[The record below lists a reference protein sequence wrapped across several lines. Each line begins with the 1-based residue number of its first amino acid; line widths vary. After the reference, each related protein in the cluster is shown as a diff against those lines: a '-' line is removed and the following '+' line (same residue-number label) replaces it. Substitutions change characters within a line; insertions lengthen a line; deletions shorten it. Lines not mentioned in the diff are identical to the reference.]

1 MNEGYASPD
10 AHAYVDNSLTPTE
23 RSAFEAAV
31 RRDSKL
37 RARVEAWQAQNEA
50 IRLAFGGAPKAKH
63 ATAFGRPSNEN
74 NPAANVPAMRGKI
87 APAREGS
94 APAATRAILP
104 KRSIPAVV
112 SAAIGAAA
120 FLIPMLYFC
129 GGPPDPREPL
139 MQRAAT
145 ALRASEPYVNTRL
158 DFASEDPRAVSAWL
172 APHFARLPPEDLAT
186 PGLTLLGVRIVPGL
200 DTAAALVLYEDAKG
214 ARAGLLLEPTD
225 ALPDLPPLGKRA
237 GDEVLVAGAE
247 NDFAYAAV
255 GPERSGV
262 ISLIPARQGR

>member
-1 MNEGYASPD
+1 MRAKSAQTRENGALATSGVAAS
-10 AHAYVDNSLTPTE
+10 
-23 RSAFEAAV
+23 
-31 RRDSKL
+31 RRG
-37 RARVEAWQAQNEA
+37 A
-50 IRLAFGGAPKAKH
+50 IPGV
-63 ATAFGRPSNEN
+63 T
-74 NPAANVPAMRGKI
+74 
-87 APAREGS
+87 
-94 APAATRAILP
+94 
-104 KRSIPAVV
+104 
-112 SAAIGAAA
+112 AAIGAAA
-120 FLIPMLYFC
+120 FLIPMLWFC

-145 ALRASEPYVNTRL
+145 ALRAAEPYADTRL

-172 APHFARLPPEDLAT
+172 APHFARLPPEELAM

-200 DTAAALVLYEDAKG
+200 ESAAALVLFEDAKG

-255 GPERSGV
+255 GPERSG
-262 ISLIPARQGR
+262 ITALIPSRPSR

>member
-10 AHAYVDNSLTPTE
+10 THAYVDNSLTPTE
-23 RSAFEAAV
+23 RSAFEAAL
-31 RRDSKL
+31 RKDSKL
-37 RARVEAWQAQNEA
+37 RARVEAWQSQNEA
-50 IRLAFGGAPKAKH
+50 IRLAFGGAPKLRST
-63 ATAFGRPSNEN
+63 TAFGRPSNEN
-74 NPAANVPAMRGKI
+74 NPPAKAESVRGK
-87 APAREGS
+87 S
-94 APAATRAILP
+94 APTRENGSLAATAGAAPRRGSIRAVT
-104 KRSIPAVV
+104 AT
-112 SAAIGAAA
+112 IGAAA
-120 FLIPMLYFC
+120 FLVPMLYFC

-145 ALRASEPYVNTRL
+145 ALRAADPYADTRL

-172 APHFARLPPEDLAT
+172 APRFARLPPEQLAT

-200 DTAAALVLYEDAKG
+200 DAAAALVLFEDAKG
-214 ARAGLLLEPTD
+214 TRAALLLEPTD
-225 ALPDLPPLGKRA
+225 ALPDLPPIGRRA

-262 ISLIPARQGR
+262 AALIPAKPSR

>member
-23 RSAFEAAV
+23 RSAFEAAL

-37 RARVEAWQAQNEA
+37 RTRVEAWQAQNEA
-50 IRLAFGGAPKAKH
+50 IRLAFGGAPKPRN

-74 NPAANVPAMRGKI
+74 NPPAKAGAAHGKSVQ
-87 APAREGS
+87 ARENGLV
-94 APAATRAILP
+94 APGGVAPRRRATPTVI
-104 KRSIPAVV
+104 
-112 SAAIGAAA
+112 AAIGVAA
-120 FLIPMLYFC
+120 FLIPMLWFC

-145 ALRASEPYVNTRL
+145 ALRAAEPYADTRL

-172 APHFARLPPEDLAT
+172 APRFARLPPEELAT

-200 DTAAALVLYEDAKG
+200 EAAAALVLFEDAKG
-214 ARAGLLLEPTD
+214 VRAGLLLEPTD
-225 ALPDLPPLGKRA
+225 ALPDLPPMGRRA
-237 GDEVLVAGAE
+237 GDEVWVAGAE

-262 ISLIPARQGR
+262 AALIPARPSR

>member
-1 MNEGYASPD
+1 MNDGYASPD

-23 RSAFEAAV
+23 RSAFEAAL
-31 RRDSKL
+31 RRDNKL

-50 IRLAFGGAPKAKH
+50 IRLAFGGAPKPRTAS
-63 ATAFGRPSNEN
+63 AFGRPSNEN
-74 NPAANVPAMRGKI
+74 NPPAKAGAGRDKSAPPRDNSSL
-87 APAREGS
+87 APAGAG
-94 APAATRAILP
+94 APR
-104 KRSIPAVV
+104 RSSIPAVT
-112 SAAIGAAA
+112 AAIGVAA

-129 GGPPDPREPL
+129 GGPTDLREPL

-145 ALRASEPYVNTRL
+145 ALRASEPYADTRL
-158 DFASEDPRAVSAWL
+158 DFASEDPRAVAAWL
-172 APHFARLPPEDLAT
+172 APHFARLSPESLAT

-200 DTAAALVLYEDAKG
+200 DSAAALVIFEDAKG

-225 ALPDLPPLGKRA
+225 ALPELPPIGRHD
-237 GDEVLVAGAE
+237 GDEIFVAGAE

-262 ISLIPARQGR
+262 AALIPARPSR

>member
-1 MNEGYASPD
+1 MNDGYASPD

-37 RARVEAWQAQNEA
+37 LARVEAWQAQNEA
-50 IRLAFGGAPKAKH
+50 IRLAFGGAPKPRS

-74 NPAANVPAMRGKI
+74 NPPAKAGAGRAKSASTQDNPSLAASGGVA
-87 APAREGS
+87 ARSG
-94 APAATRAILP
+94 PT
-104 KRSIPAVV
+104 PAVT
-112 SAAIGAAA
+112 AAIGAAA
-120 FLIPMLYFC
+120 FLIPMLSFC

-145 ALRASEPYVNTRL
+145 ALRAAEPYADTRL
-158 DFASEDPRAVSAWL
+158 DFVSEDPRAVAAWL
-172 APHFARLPPEDLAT
+172 APRFARLPPEQLAT

-200 DTAAALVLYEDAKG
+200 DAAAALVLFEDAKG

-225 ALPDLPPLGKRA
+225 ALPDLPPIGGRA
-237 GDEVLVAGAE
+237 GDEIRVAGAE

-262 ISLIPARQGR
+262 AALIPAIPSR

>member
-23 RSAFEAAV
+23 RSAFDGAL

-50 IRLAFGGAPKAKH
+50 IRLAFGGAPKSR
-63 ATAFGRPSNEN
+63 TSTPFGKPSNEN
-74 NPAANVPAMRGKI
+74 NPPAKAGAVRAKSSL
-87 APAREGS
+87 ARDN
-94 APAATRAILP
+94 ALPAATGVAPRRAP
-104 KRSIPAVV
+104 APAVTA
-112 SAAIGAAA
+112 SIGAGA
-120 FLIPMLYFC
+120 FLFAMVCFC
-129 GGPPDPREPL
+129 GGPRDPRESL

-145 ALRASEPYVNTRL
+145 ALRAAEPYADTRL

-172 APHFARLPPEDLAT
+172 APHFARLPPEQLAT

-200 DTAAALVLYEDAKG
+200 DAAAALVLFEDAKG

-225 ALPDLPPLGKRA
+225 ALPDLPPIGGRA
-237 GDEVLVAGAE
+237 GDEVTVAGAE
-247 NDFAYAAV
+247 NDFEYAAV

-262 ISLIPARQGR
+262 AALIPAKWSR

>member
-23 RSAFEAAV
+23 RSAFEAAL
-31 RRDSKL
+31 RKDNKL
-37 RARVEAWQAQNEA
+37 RARVEAWQGQNEA
-50 IRLAFGGAPKAKH
+50 IRLAFGGAPKIRS

-74 NPAANVPAMRGKI
+74 NPPAKPGATRGNSVP
-87 APAREGS
+87 PRENG
-94 APAATRAILP
+94 APAATGGVAPR
-104 KRSIPAVV
+104 RGSIPAVT
-112 SAAIGAAA
+112 AAVGAAA

-145 ALRASEPYVNTRL
+145 ALRAAEPYADTRL
-158 DFASEDPRAVSAWL
+158 DFVSEDPRAVAAWL
-172 APHFARLPPEDLAT
+172 APHFARLPPEQLAT

-200 DTAAALVLYEDAKG
+200 DAAAALVLFEDAKG

-225 ALPDLPPLGKRA
+225 ALPDLPPIDGRS
-237 GDEVLVAGAE
+237 GDEILVAGAE

-262 ISLIPARQGR
+262 AALIPARPSR